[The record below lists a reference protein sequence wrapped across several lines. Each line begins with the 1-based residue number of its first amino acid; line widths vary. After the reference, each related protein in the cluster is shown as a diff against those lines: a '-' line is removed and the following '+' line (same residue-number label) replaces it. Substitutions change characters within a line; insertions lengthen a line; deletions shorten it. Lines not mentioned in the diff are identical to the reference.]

1 MTEIPKTCKKCSA
14 VYLQGLLSQQGDL
27 LKVDKENLGLYLQ
40 PNFVYKMILIKY
52 YSYYTLYFTK

>member
-1 MTEIPKTCKKCSA
+1 MTEMPKTCKQCSA

-40 PNFVYKMILIKY
+40 PNFVLNDIDKILFL
-52 YSYYTLYFTK
+52 LYFILY

>member
-1 MTEIPKTCKKCSA
+1 MSYRHDRDTKQTCKQCSA

-40 PNFVYKMILIKY
+40 PNFV
-52 YSYYTLYFTK
+52 

>member
-1 MTEIPKTCKKCSA
+1 MTEIPKTCKQCSA

-40 PNFVYKMILIKY
+40 PILYKMILIKY

>member
-1 MTEIPKTCKKCSA
+1 MTEIPKTCKQCSA

-40 PNFVYKMILIKY
+40 PKMILIKY
-52 YSYYTLYFTK
+52 YSYYTLYFTR

>member
-1 MTEIPKTCKKCSA
+1 MTEIPKTCKQCSA

-40 PNFVYKMILIKY
+40 PNFVLNDIDKILFL
-52 YSYYTLYFTK
+52 LYFILY